1 MLFMVS
7 LLLMLFGFFDKL
19 YHALMIA
26 VLFILAYVGYE
37 LSTQISRFLAWMLY
51 FRRIATLLVNNSTT
65 LMASFTAT
73 LVTSVANGYHLIR
86 NIESGSTSMTDTF
99 NLVHTT
105 ARKYTQLAI
114 EQLTMHVRFITKHYV
129 KQLSHWNQKVSA
141 LMTMTD
147 ATATAAVAAADAAVA
162 VAVAAKAAAANAANA
177 ANAAVAA
184 ADAAVAVAVAAKA
197 AAANAAVA
205 AAAANAA
212 NAASAA
218 VANAA
223 NAAFAAAGA
232 NAAVANAAVA
242 AAVAKKPL
250 NAVVYATRFLSIMT
264 NPTIAQATVA
274 AAVAAKPAAANAA
287 AANVAAANAA
297 VANAAVAVAATAA
310 ATAAAVVEWVDYG
323 VENDFAA
330 AKADVTDTRGECVR
344 Q

>member
-1 MLFMVS
+1 MCLKMLFMVS

-162 VAVAAKAAAANAANA
+162 VAVAAKAAAANAA
-177 ANAAVAA
+177 
-184 ADAAVAVAVAAKA
+184 
-197 AAANAAVA
+197 VA

-212 NAASAA
+212 NAANAA